1 MGIKAIKLATFYAF
15 SSTFSPNKTDHRV
28 VKLANLVGSFF
39 SFASN
44 NESKIVL
51 NDFSVSLYFSLI
63 SFLCLKPLTF
73 NIFL

>member
-15 SSTFSPNKTDHRV
+15 SSTFSTNKTDHRV
-28 VKLANLVGSFF
+28 VKLPNLVGSFF
-39 SFASN
+39 SFAFN

-63 SFLCLKPLTF
+63 SFLCLNPLK
-73 NIFL
+73 